1 MDINEAKQK
10 LADLK
15 RRYDDNLEHIDDA
28 FWNLADKDKLR
39 IIRDFLDANQYERF
53 YQMSDFDELMAGKSP
68 SDIVRDL
75 ADGFC
80 INDDYF
86 WFDNYENAVSGS
98 ASDVISRFGDDV
110 DSSWLIGHYDEYGD
124 AFADFCEVL
133 AELGDEYDEIIDSLD
148 EQGVDTSSLGFID
161 D

>member
-1 MDINEAKQK
+1 MDIKEATKK
-10 LADLK
+10 LEDLK
-15 RRYDDNLEHIDDA
+15 KEYGDALGHIDDA
-28 FWNLADKDKLR
+28 FWNLADRDKLR

-53 YQMSDFDELMAGKSP
+53 YQMSEFDDLMAGKAP
-68 SDIVRDL
+68 SDIVHDL

-86 WFDNYENAVSGS
+86 WFDNYENVVSGS

-110 DSSWLIGHYDEYGD
+110 DSSWLVDHYDKYGD
-124 AFADFCEVL
+124 AFADFCEKL
-133 AELGDEYDEIIDSLD
+133 AELGDEYDEIVDSLD
-148 EQGVDTSSLGFID
+148 EQGEDTSAFGSID